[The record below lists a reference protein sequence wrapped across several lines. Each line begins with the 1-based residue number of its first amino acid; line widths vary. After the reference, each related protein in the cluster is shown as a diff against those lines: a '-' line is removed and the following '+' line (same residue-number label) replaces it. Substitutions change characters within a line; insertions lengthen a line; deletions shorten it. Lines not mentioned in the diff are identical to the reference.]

1 MRYLL
6 TKFPWIFPVSQWTAI
21 TIMTVL
27 VLLNAAS
34 DHGVQMALNCILLGM
49 LIWGLMMGKMMDRRI
64 KEMDKLFAEMK
75 ATIVL
80 ANKAEEEF
88 RTAIKDGYI
97 EVIPTMPDLRPPTRH

>member
-6 TKFPWIFPVSQWTAI
+6 TRFPWIFPVTQWGAI

-64 KEMDKLFAEMK
+64 KEIDRLFAEMK
-75 ATIVL
+75 VTI
-80 ANKAEEEF
+80 AMASKAEDEF
-88 RTAIKDGYI
+88 RTAIKEGQI
-97 EVIPTMPDLRPPTRH
+97 EVIPVMPDLRPPTRH